1 MLRFRLNAPYGCNEV
16 CESVD
21 DFVNVLLTQTVFV
34 AVFNE
39 AARCVNH
46 KHAAAADNLVC
57 SLFGKLGGLGVFFV
71 DDDDAGRNARA
82 VKQVGRQPDNAFNKV
97 KVKQFRANTRF
108 GIAAKQHTVR
118 KNNRTFA
125 AWFQAFEQMQQKGVI
140 AVFFGR
146 DKANWQRQNRRS

>member
-34 AVFNE
+34 AVFN
-39 AARCVNH
+39 AAT
-46 KHAAAADNLVC
+46 DNLVC